1 MVVFPT
7 SFCRQTDFFY
17 RSSLEHMHSLRF
29 GWYVLDLVSGRFV
42 FCRYRMRLESFY
54 SQVCG
59 NRPSC

>member
-54 SQVCG
+54 SQV
-59 NRPSC
+59 